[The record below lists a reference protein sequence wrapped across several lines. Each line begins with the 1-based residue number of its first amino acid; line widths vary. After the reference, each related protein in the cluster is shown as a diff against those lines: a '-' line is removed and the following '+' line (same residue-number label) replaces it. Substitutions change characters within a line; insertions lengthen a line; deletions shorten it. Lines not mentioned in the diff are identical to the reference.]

1 VELSFA
7 TPLLNISYGVTAFT
21 GFLFVD
27 ENMGVKSINTIN
39 KYIFREL
46 FFPFTSSLFFLTFVF
61 LMSRIPEITNMVMN
75 YNVPLSSVLVLL
87 GLKLP
92 RFLEFTIPM
101 SVTISVLLTFMRMS
115 GENEILALKAAGSS
129 LYKLLPP
136 VLVFCVLGTLLTL
149 WATIFAL
156 PWSKA
161 SFKQKSIEF
170 AQSSI
175 DMALQERQFNAQVDD
190 LMIYVAH
197 VDIKTHG
204 LEDIVIEDR
213 RTKGMVSISTAP
225 SGKIISSEDKRVYTI
240 RLFDGAINQVKL
252 DEGSVNNIKFGNYDI
267 IIDLAALN
275 KNIGHAAKRIDERSL
290 GDLIQFIRSGTKNK
304 TQLNEALMQLH
315 EKFSVPFACLALGL
329 LSFPLGVQS
338 NSTRKS
344 SGLSLGLFFF
354 LLYYLLLAAGWSV
367 GESGAYPPFIGMWM
381 PNVVLG
387 CAGVYLLIRNAKDRP
402 VRMPKFIANYAHA
415 LKRSFLKKT

>member
-1 VELSFA
+1 
-7 TPLLNISYGVTAFT
+7 
-21 GFLFVD
+21 
-27 ENMGVKSINTIN
+27 
-39 KYIFREL
+39 
-46 FFPFTSSLFFLTFVF
+46 
-61 LMSRIPEITNMVMN
+61 MVMN
-75 YNVPLSSVLVLL
+75 YNVPLSSVLILL

-115 GENEILALKAAGSS
+115 GENEILALKAAGAS

-149 WATIFAL
+149 WATLIAL

-197 VDIKTHG
+197 VDIKNHG

-213 RTKGMVSISTAP
+213 RTKGVVSISTAP
-225 SGKIISSEDKRVYTI
+225 SGKIISTKNKRVYTI
-240 RLFDGAINQVKL
+240 RLYDGAINQVEL
-252 DEGSVNNIKFGNYDI
+252 DKGSVNNIKFGNYDI

-275 KNIGHAAKRIDERSL
+275 KNIGNATKRIDERSL
-290 GDLIQFIRSGTKNK
+290 GELIQFIRSGIKNK
-304 TQLNEALMQLH
+304 TQLNEALMLLH

-367 GESGAYPPFIGMWM
+367 GESGDYPPFIGMWM

-387 CAGVYLLIRNAKDRP
+387 SAGVYLLIRNAKDRP
-402 VRMPKFIANYAHA
+402 VRLPKFIVKYAHA
-415 LKRSFLKKT
+415 LKLFFLKKR

>member
-1 VELSFA
+1 
-7 TPLLNISYGVTAFT
+7 
-21 GFLFVD
+21 
-27 ENMGVKSINTIN
+27 
-39 KYIFREL
+39 
-46 FFPFTSSLFFLTFVF
+46 
-61 LMSRIPEITNMVMN
+61 MVMN

-115 GENEILALKAAGSS
+115 GENEILALKAAGTS

-136 VLVFCVLGTLLTL
+136 VLVFCVLGTILTL

-225 SGKIISSEDKRVYTI
+225 AGKIISTKNKQVYTI
-240 RLFDGAINQVKL
+240 RLYDGAINQVEL
-252 DEGSVNNIKFGNYDI
+252 DKGSVNNIKFGNYDI

-275 KNIGHAAKRIDERSL
+275 KNISHTAKRIDEQSL
-290 GDLIQFIRSGTKNK
+290 GELIQFIRSGAKNK

-338 NSTRKS
+338 SSTKKS

-387 CAGVYLLIRNAKDRP
+387 SAGIYLLIRNAKERP
-402 VRMPKFIANYAHA
+402 VRLPRFIVTYAHA
-415 LKRSFLKKT
+415 LKLFVLKKQ